1 MLVSVKRAV
10 LIVNP
15 YSTHVTGKRITAVE
29 RALRERV
36 ELETEFTQR
45 PGHATELAAAFADRV
60 DAIVVFSGDGT
71 YNEALN
77 GAVGGPVRLPAGRRD
92 ERVPARARA
101 VARPGRRRAIGGR
114 RTRRRPRRGASR
126 SVRSTAAGS
135 ASRPG
140 SGSTR
145 RQCAG

>member
-45 PGHATELAAAFADRV
+45 PGHATELAAAFAAASTR
-60 DAIVVFSGDGT
+60 SSSS
-71 YNEALN
+71 
-77 GAVGGPVRLPAGRRD
+77 
-92 ERVPARARA
+92 RATA
-101 VARPGRRRAIGGR
+101 PT
-114 RTRRRPRRGASR
+114 TRR
-126 SVRSTAAGS
+126 
-135 ASRPG
+135 
-140 SGSTR
+140 
-145 RQCAG
+145 

>member
-29 RALRERV
+29 RALRERA

-45 PGHATELAAAFADRV
+45 PGHATELAAGFADRV

-77 GAVGGPVRLPAGRRD
+77 GADGVSVRLPAGRRHQC
-92 ERVPARARA
+92 VPACAR
-101 VARPGRRRAIGGR
+101 VAA
-114 RTRRRPRRGASR
+114 
-126 SVRSTAAGS
+126 
-135 ASRPG
+135 
-140 SGSTR
+140 
-145 RQCAG
+145 

>member
-29 RALRERV
+29 RALREWA

-45 PGHATELAAAFADRV
+45 PGHATELAAEFAGRV

-71 YNEALN
+71 
-77 GAVGGPVRLPAGRRD
+77 
-92 ERVPARARA
+92 
-101 VARPGRRRAIGGR
+101 
-114 RTRRRPRRGASR
+114 
-126 SVRSTAAGS
+126 
-135 ASRPG
+135 
-140 SGSTR
+140 
-145 RQCAG
+145 